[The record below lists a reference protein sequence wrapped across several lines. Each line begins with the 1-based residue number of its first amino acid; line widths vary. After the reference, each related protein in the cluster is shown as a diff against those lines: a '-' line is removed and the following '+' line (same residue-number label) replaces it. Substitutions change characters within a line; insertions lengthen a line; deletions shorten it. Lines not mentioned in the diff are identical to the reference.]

1 MVEAGLTMKIKS
13 KQGLMIHLI
22 HRLNHSLGACRW
34 QMEMCVD

>member
-13 KQGLMIHLI
+13 KQGLMRYFI
-22 HRLNHSLGACRW
+22 HRLNHSPGFCGG